1 MAEFLS
7 PNKTLYVRNLDES
20 IKLPILKQEL
30 ETLFSQFGHVL
41 NVVAHKNIR
50 MRGQAFIVFEDL
62 QSAEKAL
69 SIVQDFPFHGKKMVV
84 NYAKM
89 QSDDTV
95 KRERTEEEFEQH
107 KKRRLH
113 VKGNSPSSSV
123 QGKAVLMINVEIKK
137 AELDRQART
146 KTQPVAAAPA
156 VKKPPR
162 PTQPIIPSTN
172 LPPNKVLFLQ
182 NLPDSATKEQ
192 LQEIYG
198 QFPGFRL
205 VRVVPGR
212 KGIAFVDF
220 DTESEAG
227 TAKVSTSK
235 LVMDGQQV
243 LVTYQRKIQ

>member
-1 MAEFLS
+1 MFDVGV
-7 PNKTLYVRNLDES
+7 K
-20 IKLPILKQEL
+20 KLEL
-30 ETLFSQFGHVL
+30 E
-41 NVVAHKNIR
+41 
-50 MRGQAFIVFEDL
+50 
-62 QSAEKAL
+62 
-69 SIVQDFPFHGKKMVV
+69 
-84 NYAKM
+84 
-89 QSDDTV
+89 
-95 KRERTEEEFEQH
+95 
-107 KKRRLH
+107 RRNK
-113 VKGNSPSSSV
+113 V
-123 QGKAVLMINVEIKK
+123 
-137 AELDRQART
+137 
-146 KTQPVAAAPA
+146 KTQPVPAAAA

-162 PTQPIIPSTN
+162 PVQPMIPSTN

-212 KGIAFVDF
+212 KGIAFIDF
-220 DTESEAG
+220 DTESDAG

>member
-1 MAEFLS
+1 MTDVLP

-62 QSAEKAL
+62 PSAEKAL
-69 SIVQDFPFHGKKMVV
+69 SIVQDFPFHGKKMTV
-84 NYAKM
+84 NYAKT

-95 KRERTEEEFEQH
+95 KRERTEDEFEQH
-107 KKRRLH
+107 KMQRLQ
-113 VKGNSPSSSV
+113 VKGNSPSISV
-123 QGKAVLMINVEIKK
+123 QGIAGLMTDVEMKK
-137 AELDRQART
+137 AELERQVRRR
-146 KTQPVAAAPA
+146 TQPVAAAPA

-162 PTQPIIPSTN
+162 PAQPIIPSTN

-182 NLPDSATKEQ
+182 NLPDSATEEQ
-192 LQEIYG
+192 LQEIYS
-198 QFPGFRL
+198 QFPGFRM

-243 LVTYQRKIQ
+243 LVTYQRKVQ